1 MESKALG
8 EKLKDAFSL
17 NITEETQENL
27 HLQLVSEYAD
37 LLFCFEKEQE
47 IKREEY
53 KIILGLPEYEHRFYG
68 EDNLVNLYLQMGEK
82 TYLLGTALVEDN
94 LYFLPLSE
102 NEAGVFYQDE
112 DIRRMITE
120 NQKIC
125 DRFEY
130 IWVDEVSETG
140 SLLVSGAQE
149 ISTNMPGT
157 LWEPVEEEKGE
168 IFLTD
173 KIKYIYVDLMYD
185 IFIKKYWLK
194 DDAFC

>member
-1 MESKALG
+1 MIVLS
-8 EKLKDAFSL
+8 
-17 NITEETQENL
+17 T
-27 HLQLVSEYAD
+27 
-37 LLFCFEKEQE
+37 
-47 IKREEY
+47 
-53 KIILGLPEYEHRFYG
+53 YG
-68 EDNLVNLYLQMGEK
+68 WMDG
-82 TYLLGTALVEDN
+82 
-94 LYFLPLSE
+94 
-102 NEAGVFYQDE
+102 
-112 DIRRMITE
+112 
-120 NQKIC
+120 
-125 DRFEY
+125 
-130 IWVDEVSETG
+130 VSETG